1 MARRKIT
8 KGKAVEIEAEK
19 LPDLTESQYAFVLG
33 LLAGKT
39 GADAYRAAYDASAMS
54 SAAVHVAASRLR
66 TNAKVTLWLRASRVA
81 HLGSSTVTLDGHLRE
96 LERLRELALKAGN
109 HGAAMQAEIA
119 RGKAAGHYVEKY
131 ADVSEGD
138 PIATLNEIAA
148 TDPELAA
155 KLAKAH
161 GITWNEGKPDASH
174 IH

>member
-8 KGKAVEIEAEK
+8 KSKAVEIEAEK
-19 LPDLTESQYAFVLG
+19 LPALTDQQYAFVLG
-33 LLAGKT
+33 LLAGKS
-39 GADAYRAAYDASAMS
+39 GAEAYRAAYDASAMS
-54 SAAVHVAASRLR
+54 ANAVYCEASKLR
-66 TNAKVTLWLRASRVA
+66 SHAKVAQWLRAARVA
-81 HLGSSTVTLDGHLRE
+81 HLGSSTITLDGHLRE